1 MDRPIESR
9 SPASIPYISIMPKTS
24 VITKQPSVLTTNL
37 NERKSMSMNTTA
49 LDALLQAID
58 SSNAIND
65 ANLTPNN
72 VQLEILKEIR
82 KANAL
87 AELER
92 RESKI
97 LHQEMREL
105 EEQRFNLTQMF
116 IERSLT
122 LQKQMLDS
130 LRSGNR
136 VGSQKSLINGG
147 MSSSSS
153 DNSFKFSSKQSNRPQ
168 FILNPK
174 KKK

>member
-1 MDRPIESR
+1 
-9 SPASIPYISIMPKTS
+9 MPNKT
-24 VITKQPSVLTTNL
+24 VT
-37 NERKSMSMNTTA
+37 MNTA

-58 SSNAIND
+58 TSNAIND
-65 ANLTPNN
+65 VNLTPNN

-92 RESKI
+92 RESKM

-116 IERSLT
+116 IERSLA

-130 LRSGNR
+130 LRGGQR
-136 VGSQKSLINGG
+136 GHGVQKSTINGG
-147 MSSSSS
+147 SGGGGSTA
-153 DNSFKFSSKQSNRPQ
+153 DNSFKFSSQKQSNRPQ
-168 FILNPK
+168 FILAK